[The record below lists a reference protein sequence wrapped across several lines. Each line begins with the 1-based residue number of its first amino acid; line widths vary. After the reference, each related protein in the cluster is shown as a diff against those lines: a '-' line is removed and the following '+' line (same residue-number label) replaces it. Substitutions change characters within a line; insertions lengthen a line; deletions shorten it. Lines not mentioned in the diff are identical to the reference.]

1 MKVTFQ
7 KLRAFLPFA
16 KPDGGC
22 SEALA
27 ELANSII
34 TTSDGTASFEAGWS
48 GENCAEVWAVRNTIL
63 SGVKLDNI
71 MPVRNW
77 L

>member
-16 KPDGGC
+16 QPAGGC

-48 GENCAEVWAVRNTIL
+48 
-63 SGVKLDNI
+63 VKLCGSLGSQKYNI
-71 MPVRNW
+71 EWCKTR
-77 L
+77 